1 MRLSLALSVFGLSL
15 ALGEQGQGM
24 VAISAADGTPEAA
37 QSVTEQDRLDTIVRA
52 FNRLP
57 QPELERLGVDIQ
69 SERIVDGTMKAE
81 AVRRAWRERQQELK
95 RAMESMTKPAE
106 HMAEMARRIKQ
117 FQGQVVGSA
126 RLAGV
131 EASSEEFTAEQIG
144 HVLRELE
151 STLTDIDN
159 ARDFHTIG
167 GWPVLVDML
176 DSRYPSDLRALAALA
191 VGTAVKNSYDY
202 QLWVLEKLPGV
213 KEEDGRSSSSSSYT
227 ALKLLLS
234 LLDPPTDQELQR
246 KSLYAI
252 SSALRGNAD
261 VQEAILDLSNDDGS
275 GNFVGYLQTLAASN
289 ATSPEISR
297 KVWSL
302 VSDMLQETAFV
313 RGELMTTLATL
324 PAGSAQLQQAHQQV
338 QALRMLG
345 DVLCSQGWAAL
356 ASQTLRRIG
365 ATPGFVSVAALRAT
379 LVATLK
385 AAGEM
390 LDLCPE
396 RLQLHQQHSQV
407 AGGADVASVL
417 SGQARQLHDRFIVDA
432 AHPSRDE
439 QQNSNSEED
448 ISVAAAAAAAAGNDG
463 VDFDMHNEL
472 DEKLVMTFADE
483 VVYSAGRI
491 LQRHSSAAGYV
502 SSERD

>member
-1 MRLSLALSVFGLSL
+1 MRWWLVLGVFGLSL
-15 ALGEQGQGM
+15 ALGLGEQGQGM
-24 VAISAADGTPEAA
+24 VAISAVDGTPEVA

-126 RLAGV
+126 GLAGG

-176 DSRYPSDLRALAALA
+176 DSRHPSDLRALAALA

-202 QLWVLEKLPGV
+202 QLWVLEKTPGV
-213 KEEDGRSSSSSSYT
+213 KEEDGRSYT

-234 LLDPPTDQELQR
+234 LLDPPADQELQR

-275 GNFVGYLQTLAASN
+275 GNFVGYLQALAASN
-289 ATSPEISR
+289 ATSPEIAR

-302 VSDMLQETAFV
+302 VSDMLQETGFV

-356 ASQTLRRIG
+356 ASQTLRRVG
-365 ATPGFVSVAALRAT
+365 AAPGLVSSAALRAT
-379 LVATLK
+379 LVTTLK

-396 RLQLHQQHSQV
+396 RLQQQQQHSQV

-432 AHPSRDE
+432 HAHAVSGNEHLD
-439 QQNSNSEED
+439 
-448 ISVAAAAAAAAGNDG
+448 AAAGNDDDG
-463 VDFDMHNEL
+463 SGGDFDMHNDL
-472 DEKLVMTFADE
+472 DERLVMTFADE
-483 VVYSAGRI
+483 IVSTAGRI
-491 LQRHSSAAGYV
+491 LQRHSSAAGHV
-502 SSERD
+502 